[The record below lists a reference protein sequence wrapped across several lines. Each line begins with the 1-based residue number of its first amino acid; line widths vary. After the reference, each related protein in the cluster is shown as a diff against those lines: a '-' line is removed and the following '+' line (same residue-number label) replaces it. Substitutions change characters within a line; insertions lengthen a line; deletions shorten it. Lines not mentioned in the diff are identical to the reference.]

1 MWKTFPIFR
10 VHLVAAFVLFSFFSF
25 FSFFTFS
32 LCLSTPHPPATAYTH
47 ITTTSTTM
55 ADDPYPP
62 DDMLYY
68 AIANG
73 VEWMEKRCALLRFLC
88 LFLSFCCCFRFCFC
102 FCFCFC
108 VLLLQMHWS
117 SSPLGLFTHM
127 HTRTHTQTHEHTHPH
142 SHTHAHAACCS
153 HPGSLSFFFFSLGTI
168 VIIRIRAALD
178 SDDTEHKLLKLTPEQ
193 RYAICREAAKKVS
206 GGDISPYIDKTM
218 PPLGKEGLS
227 AWCRAAGMTCLHA
240 FQSVRCW
247 LQAHPF
253 AFSPRCCPLP
263 LVRVCAFSN
272 L

>member
-1 MWKTFPIFR
+1 MRF
-10 VHLVAAFVLFSFFSF
+10 VALLVLVFVFLLLFSFLFLF
-25 FSFFTFS
+25 LF
-32 LCLSTPHPPATAYTH
+32 L
-47 ITTTSTTM
+47 
-55 ADDPYPP
+55 
-62 DDMLYY
+62 
-68 AIANG
+68 
-73 VEWMEKRCALLRFLC
+73 FLC
-88 LFLSFCCCFRFCFC
+88 ASAANAL
-102 FCFCFC
+102 
-108 VLLLQMHWS
+108 VIITIGPIH
-117 SSPLGLFTHM
+117 THA
-127 HTRTHTQTHEHTHPH
+127 HTNTHTDTRTHTSALTHTHTHPH
-142 SHTHAHAACCS
+142 SHIRMLLA
-153 HPGSLSFFFFSLGTI
+153 PRLSLFFFFFLGKI

>member
-1 MWKTFPIFR
+1 MRF
-10 VHLVAAFVLFSFFSF
+10 VALLVLVFVFLLLFSFLFLF
-25 FSFFTFS
+25 LF
-32 LCLSTPHPPATAYTH
+32 L
-47 ITTTSTTM
+47 
-55 ADDPYPP
+55 
-62 DDMLYY
+62 
-68 AIANG
+68 
-73 VEWMEKRCALLRFLC
+73 FLC
-88 LFLSFCCCFRFCFC
+88 ASAANAL
-102 FCFCFC
+102 
-108 VLLLQMHWS
+108 VIITIGPIH
-117 SSPLGLFTHM
+117 THA
-127 HTRTHTQTHEHTHPH
+127 HTNTHTDTRTHTSALTHTHTH
-142 SHTHAHAACCS
+142 IRTHTSACCS

-227 AWCRAAGMTCLHA
+227 AWCRAAGMACLHA